1 MTEARAQFADR
12 GGVGL
17 DFTDGGSSLAVT
29 GPNGPVDGFIQE
41 EGSGLVWRP
50 TGIIDADGSYTVSA
64 SAVDKRGRTS
74 ATLSHTFILDTQA
87 PSVVSSSLAFD
98 EELTSPLNSV
108 QLTLSDGEGVG
119 VDLSASAIALSGPGG
134 SIPLQKSFDGSVLT
148 LVFPEINE
156 NGGYTLSVRLADEAG
171 NAMTEAEL
179 TPFTV
184 TLDGPAVVSLTVNG
198 APPSAYASALTEARA
213 QFADRGGVGLDFTD
227 GGSSLTVTGPNGL
240 VDGFI
245 QEEGSGLVWRPT
257 GIIDAD
263 GSYTVSASAVDKRGR
278 TSATLSHMFIL
289 DTQAPS
295 VVSSSLAF
303 DEELTS
309 PLNSVQLTLSD
320 GEGVGVDLS
329 ASAIALSGPG
339 GSIPLQKSFDGSVLT
354 LVFPEINENGGYTL
368 SVLLAG

>member
-1 MTEARAQFADR
+1 MRDR

-29 GPNGPVDGFIQE
+29 GPNGLVDGFIQE

-119 VDLSASAIALSGPGG
+119 VDLSASQIALSGPNG

-148 LVFPEINE
+148 LIFPEINE
-156 NGGYTLSVRLADEAG
+156 NGSYTLSVRLADEAG

-184 TLDGPAVVSLTVNG
+184 TLDGPGGGQLDSERRAALGVCVRLDR
-198 APPSAYASALTEARA
+198 SA
-213 QFADRGGVGLDFTD
+213 
-227 GGSSLTVTGPNGL
+227 
-240 VDGFI
+240 
-245 QEEGSGLVWRPT
+245 RP
-257 GIIDAD
+257 
-263 GSYTVSASAVDKRGR
+263 VC
-278 TSATLSHMFIL
+278 
-289 DTQAPS
+289 
-295 VVSSSLAF
+295 
-303 DEELTS
+303 
-309 PLNSVQLTLSD
+309 
-320 GEGVGVDLS
+320 
-329 ASAIALSGPG
+329 
-339 GSIPLQKSFDGSVLT
+339 
-354 LVFPEINENGGYTL
+354 
-368 SVLLAG
+368 

>member
-1 MTEARAQFADR
+1 MRT
-12 GGVGL
+12 
-17 DFTDGGSSLAVT
+17 AVIR
-29 GPNGPVDGFIQE
+29 FR
-41 EGSGLVWRP
+41 SCL
-50 TGIIDADGSYTVSA
+50 
-64 SAVDKRGRTS
+64 
-74 ATLSHTFILDTQA
+74 L
-87 PSVVSSSLAFD
+87 
-98 EELTSPLNSV
+98 
-108 QLTLSDGEGVG
+108 
-119 VDLSASAIALSGPGG
+119 
-134 SIPLQKSFDGSVLT
+134 
-148 LVFPEINE
+148 
-156 NGGYTLSVRLADEAG
+156 DEAG

-227 GGSSLTVTGPNGL
+227 GGSSLAVTGPNGP

-329 ASAIALSGPG
+329 ASQIALSGPN

-368 SVLLAG
+368 SVLLADEAGNAMTEAELTPFTVTLDGPAVVSLTVNGAPPSAYASALTEARAQFAGQRRRRFGLHRRRQQPHCHRSQRAGGRLYSRGRFWTRLASDRHYRRGRFLHRIRLGGGQAGAHKRDSFSYVYFGHAGSVGCVFVSCV